1 MKDVLN
7 SNSYSLS
14 KSAVTFKTE
23 DKRLQELFDHAEE
36 KCKVNRRNFAGY
48 DVLIEGEKY
57 TGVWPETQPM
67 GGEMYAKRD
76 IKTALNNILIFMRY
90 QRRDGKIPGMIT
102 CAPEWS
108 GVHAYYD
115 WMQGFF
121 FPYPALKMYYLTGKE
136 NGYLKQLYNTLYD
149 YDSYL
154 WKYRDSD
161 GDGCLETWCVWDTG
175 EDNYTLHLLNGITAI
190 DNGAYGDTVP
200 PKNAGN
206 MPYESPQYM
215 SYSYACRMV
224 LAEISKILG
233 NGETEEWLLKAKQVK
248 DKFREYLWDEDKKA
262 CYLRDNKNERIY
274 NLTQENIKCMYGGIF
289 DQNMADDFIREHLLN
304 EEEFFTPYPI
314 PSIAANDPYFYVNRE
329 CSNCGEELEA
339 KGVIERDTEANI
351 DNNSWS
357 GPVNGLTCQ
366 RAIDALLNYN
376 HHAEIIMLGEKMIDM
391 LRINKGFV
399 QNYNPFT
406 GAQHGDGD
414 GYGPTMLAFFEY
426 VSLMYGVNVA
436 YEKVLWTGIDSN
448 CDYEYTQEILNRRFT
463 VEHKEG
469 KNFAYIDGKL
479 VFEFSNNV
487 RIKTDLEGNI
497 ISIFG
502 ICEIPSEMYI
512 SVDGIM
518 LKTEIKPNEELAIE
532 DAEIKKVRKVDF
544 KGDA

>member
-1 MKDVLN
+1 MKDVL
-7 SNSYSLS
+7 SSDSYLFS
-14 KSAVTFKTE
+14 KSSVTFKTE
-23 DKRLQELFDHAEE
+23 DKRLQELFDKAEE
-36 KCKVNRRNFAGY
+36 KCKLNRKNFAGY

-57 TGVWPETQPM
+57 TGVWTETQPL

-76 IKTALNNILIFMRY
+76 IKTALNNILIFLRY

-102 CAPEWS
+102 CSPEWS

-121 FPYPALKMYYLTGKE
+121 LPYPALKMYYLTGKE
-136 NGYLKQLYNTLYD
+136 DEYLKLLYNALSD
-149 YDSYL
+149 YDGYL

-161 GDGCLETWCVWDTG
+161 GDGCLETWCIWDTG

-190 DNGAYGDTVP
+190 DNGAYGDIVP

-215 SYSYACRMV
+215 SYSYACRIV
-224 LAEISKILG
+224 LAEISRILD
-233 NGETEEWLLKAKQVK
+233 NGEAKEWSKKAKLVK
-248 DKFREYLWDEDKKA
+248 DKFKDYLWDDERKA
-262 CYLRDNKNERIY
+262 CYLRDNNNERIY

-289 DQNMADDFIREHLLN
+289 DQDMADAFIREHLLN
-304 EEEFFTPYPI
+304 EEEFWTPYPI
-314 PSIAANDPYFYVNRE
+314 PSIAANDPYFYVNSE
-329 CSNCGEELEA
+329 YSNCGEQLEA
-339 KGVIERDTEANI
+339 MGIIKSGEKADI

-376 HHAEIIMLGEKMIDM
+376 HHTEIVMLGKKMIDM
-391 LRINKGFV
+391 LKINKGFV

-406 GAQHGDGD
+406 GEQHGDGD

-436 YEKVLWTGIDSN
+436 YDKVLWTGIESDT
-448 CDYEYTQEILNRRFT
+448 DYEYTQEILNKKFT
-463 VEHKEG
+463 VKHKNG
-469 KNFAYIDGKL
+469 KNLAYVDEKMI
-479 VFEFSNNV
+479 FEFSDNIRV
-487 RIKTDLEGNI
+487 RTDLDGNI

-502 ICEIPSEMYI
+502 ISEKVSEMYI
-512 SVDGIM
+512 AIDDKD
-518 LKTEIKPNEELAIE
+518 LNYTIKPNEEVTVADGKIE
-532 DAEIKKVRKVDF
+532 TIRKIDF
-544 KGDA
+544 KYI